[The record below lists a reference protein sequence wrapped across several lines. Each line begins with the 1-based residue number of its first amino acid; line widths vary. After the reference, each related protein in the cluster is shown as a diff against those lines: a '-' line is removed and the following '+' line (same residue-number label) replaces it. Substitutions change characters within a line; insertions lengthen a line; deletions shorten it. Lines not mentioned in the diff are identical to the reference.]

1 MKTSKHDHDKRLLVI
16 KPFSVDLNK
25 ASSHLPSRLM
35 LFAVIWPHKNPLT
48 PSRELKSGLMSDD
61 VLLEDP
67 WLTEAYQSLVLGA
80 EWGL

>member
-1 MKTSKHDHDKRLLVI
+1 MKTSKHDHDKRLLVF

-25 ASSHLPSRLM
+25 ASSHLPSLLM
-35 LFAVIWPHKNPLT
+35 LLAVIWPHKNPLT

-80 EWGL
+80 EWRR